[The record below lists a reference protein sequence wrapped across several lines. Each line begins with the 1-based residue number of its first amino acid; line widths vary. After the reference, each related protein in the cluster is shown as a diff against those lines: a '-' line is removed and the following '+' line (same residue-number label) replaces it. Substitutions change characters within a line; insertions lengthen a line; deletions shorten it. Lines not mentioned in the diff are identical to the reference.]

1 MTREEYIEKE
11 VAAKEAV
18 MRLNPHNK
26 STLRLM
32 LGKEF
37 DQEERST
44 RDYRYGYDEDGH
56 TKGDV
61 REY

>member
-18 MRLNPHNK
+18 MHLDPQNK
-26 STLRLM
+26 STLRPM

-44 RDYRYGYDEDGH
+44 RDYLDNDAGEPN
-56 TKGDV
+56 KGDV